1 MSELTETREKPGTL
15 PRLVLIIPQLCS
27 IPYWKSWNV
36 CKKRVYTRNWHNIHK
51 VINSFSLPSTFLT
64 RIYSI
69 SIRRFIQRTNFIFIR
84 TIDKISVRIIFN
96 SIQIVT
102 SSIKKK
108 KKKKILCPKTKS
120 SFYVSREVF
129 LLLFTYPPITFNST
143 LKRH

>member
-51 VINSFSLPSTFLT
+51 VINSFSLPSIFLT

-108 KKKKILCPKTKS
+108 KKKNTLSQNQKLVLRVTRGVPPPVHLS
-120 SFYVSREVF
+120 SYNVQ
-129 LLLFTYPPITFNST
+129 
-143 LKRH
+143 